1 MQIILTQRSIK
12 TEHKQ
17 IELEAEILEVLAK
30 LGIPAESNAT
40 EILKTIVFS
49 AVTEADS
56 FDLNAQYDK
65 LGRAHQITRERVR
78 LIVCHA
84 IGNYWNR
91 NSLALLS
98 DHFGHA
104 VSFRERREGEAPNGA
119 GKPTNGAFVE
129 MLAEHLRQK
138 YDMDN
143 KI

>member
-1 MQIILTQRSIK
+1 M
-12 TEHKQ
+12 EHKQ
-17 IELEAEILEVLAK
+17 IELEAEILEILAK

-40 EILKTIVFS
+40 EILKTIILS
-49 AVTEADS
+49 AVTEAAS
-56 FDLNAQYDK
+56 FDLGDQYDK
-65 LGRAHQITRERVR
+65 IGRAYQITRERVR

-104 VSFRERREGEAPNGA
+104 ISFRERREGEAPNGA

-129 MLAEHLRQK
+129 MLAVNLRLK
-138 YDMDN
+138 YQ
-143 KI
+143 I

>member
-1 MQIILTQRSIK
+1 M
-12 TEHKQ
+12 EHKQ
-17 IELEAEILEVLAK
+17 IELEAEILEILAK
-30 LGIPAESNAT
+30 LGVPAESKAS

-49 AVTEADS
+49 AVNEPDY
-56 FDLNAQYDK
+56 FDLDDQYDK
-65 LGRAHQITRERVR
+65 IGRANQITRERVR
-78 LIVCHA
+78 QIVCHT
-84 IGNYWNR
+84 IGNHWNR

-129 MLAEHLRQK
+129 MLAEHLKQK
-138 YDMDN
+138 YDTDN